1 MAMSELTFFTEQSK
15 RYADLQHKLRQ
26 STDPFGLM
34 ASSVKA
40 QQAWLQN
47 PHALSNVL
55 FRYVNDVTKWQN
67 FMTRRFWGEADS
79 DVFPPHPEDVRFAD
93 PIWSDSPYWDGIKEW
108 YLLNTHW
115 LQDALYATP
124 DMCEHERNR
133 SAFWL
138 RQVLNAAAPTNFLLT
153 NPVAIARAL
162 STNGESLVA
171 GYKNFKADKARGDIS
186 MTDMNAFKVG
196 ENLATTAGSVVYR
209 GRLLEVLHYEA
220 TTPTVHSVPLV
231 LVSPWINKYYILDIN
246 EKKSLVKYLVDQGF
260 SVFITSWKN
269 PDSSMRDVAFDDYLS
284 DGVAQIIKVAQEIS
298 GSEQVHLLGYCL
310 GGTLAATY
318 LAWANRQM
326 PGKVP
331 VVSATL
337 LTTLTDFEYPG
348 DIEVFLDE
356 EGLDFI
362 DSVMEK
368 KGYLDGKDMAAS
380 FRMLRS
386 NSLIWNYWVD
396 NYLLGQTP
404 SEFDVL
410 YWNMDSTR
418 MPMKMHRT
426 YLRELYWKNKLV
438 QPDALELAGQKIDLG
453 QIKQP
458 LFMVSAEEDH
468 IAPWRQ
474 TYTLADRSGG
484 DVTFTLSTSGHI
496 IGIVNPPSPTS
507 KRSYW
512 QGVPKAG
519 ESAENFLA
527 RQKKVAGSWWPNW
540 VEWLKPQCG
549 EQVKPKLSS
558 RVHPQQGAAP
568 GTYVLE

>member
-1 MAMSELTFFTEQSK
+1 MSDLNFFTEQSQ

-34 ASSVKA
+34 ASSRKA

-47 PHALSNVL
+47 PQALSNVL
-55 FRYVNDVTKWQN
+55 FRYVNDVTKWQT

-93 PIWSDSPYWDGIKEW
+93 PIWSDNPYWDGIKEW

-124 DMCEHERNR
+124 DMGEHERNR

-153 NPVAIARAL
+153 NPVAIARAF
-162 STNGESLVA
+162 STHGESLAA
-171 GYKNFKADKARGDIS
+171 GLRNYADDKARGDIS

-196 ENLATTAGSVVYR
+196 ANLATTTGSVVYR

-269 PDSSMRDVAFDDYLS
+269 PDGSMRDVSFDDYLS

-438 QPDALELAGQKIDLG
+438 QPDALEICGQKIDLG

-512 QGVPKAG
+512 QGVPKTG
-519 ESAENFLA
+519 ESAEDFLA

-540 VEWLKPQCG
+540 VEWLRPQCG
-549 EQVKPKLSS
+549 EQIKPKLSS
-558 RVHPQQGAAP
+558 RAHPQQGAAP

>member
-1 MAMSELTFFTEQSK
+1 MSDLNFFAEQSQ

-34 ASSVKA
+34 ASSRKA

-47 PHALSNVL
+47 PQALSNVL
-55 FRYVNDVTKWQN
+55 FRYVNDVTKWQS
-67 FMTRRFWGEADS
+67 FTARRFWGEADS

-93 PIWSDSPYWDGIKEW
+93 PIWSDNPFWDGIKEW

-115 LQDALYATP
+115 LQDTLYATP
-124 DMCEHERNR
+124 DMGEHERNR

-153 NPVAIARAL
+153 NPVAIAKAL

-171 GYKNFKADKARGDIS
+171 GFKNFKEDKARGDIS

-196 ENLATTAGSVVYR
+196 ENLATTAGAVVYR

-220 TTPTVHSVPLV
+220 TTHTVHSVPLV

-246 EKKSLVKYLVDQGF
+246 EKKSLVKYLTDQGF

-269 PDSSMRDVAFDDYLS
+269 PDGSMRDVAFDDYLS

-310 GGTLAATY
+310 GGTLVATY

-438 QPDALELAGQKIDLG
+438 QPDALEICGQKIDLG

-458 LFMVSAEEDH
+458 LFMVGAEEDH
-468 IAPWRQ
+468 IAPWKQ

-496 IGIVNPPSPTS
+496 IGIVNPPGPTS

-519 ESAENFLA
+519 ESAEDFLA

-558 RVHPQQGAAP
+558 RAHPQQGAAP

>member
-1 MAMSELTFFTEQSK
+1 MSEFTFLTEQSQ

-47 PHALSNVL
+47 PLALSNVL

-67 FMTRRFWGEADS
+67 FTTRRFWGEADS

-115 LQDALYATP
+115 LQDTLYATP
-124 DMCEHERNR
+124 DMGEHERNR

-171 GYKNFKADKARGDIS
+171 GYKNFKEDKARGDIS

-196 ENLATTAGSVVYR
+196 DNLATTAGSVVYR

-269 PDSSMRDVAFDDYLS
+269 PDGSMRDVAFDDYLN

-356 EGLDFI
+356 EGLAFI

-438 QPDALELAGQKIDLG
+438 QPDALEICGQKIDLG

-458 LFMVSAEEDH
+458 LFMVGAEEDH

-512 QGVPKAG
+512 QGVPKTG
-519 ESAENFLA
+519 ESAEDFLA

-540 VEWLKPQCG
+540 VEWLRPQCG
-549 EQVKPKLSS
+549 EQIKPKLSS
-558 RVHPQQGAAP
+558 RAHPQQGAAP

>member
-1 MAMSELTFFTEQSK
+1 MSEDTFFAEQSK

-26 STDPFGLM
+26 SSDPFGLV
-34 ASSVKA
+34 ASSLKA
-40 QQAWLQN
+40 QKAWLNN
-47 PHALSNVL
+47 PEALSNVL
-55 FRYVNDVTKWQN
+55 FRYVNDVVKWQS
-67 FMTRRFWGEADS
+67 FSSRRFWGEADS
-79 DVFPPHPEDVRFAD
+79 DMFPPHPEDVRFAD
-93 PIWSDSPYWDGIKEW
+93 PIWCDSPYWDGIKEW

-115 LQDALYATP
+115 LQDTLYATP
-124 DMCEHERNR
+124 DMGEQERNR

-138 RQVLNAAAPTNFLLT
+138 RQVLNAVAPTNFLLT
-153 NPVAIARAL
+153 NPVALSKAL
-162 STNGESLVA
+162 ETHGESLAA
-171 GYKNFKADKARGDIS
+171 GLRNYADDKALGDIS
-186 MTDMNAFKVG
+186 MTDMSAFTVG
-196 ENLATTAGSVVYR
+196 ENLATTPGAVVYR
-209 GRLLEVLHYEA
+209 GRLLEVIHYEA

-231 LVSPWINKYYILDIN
+231 LVSPWINKYYILDLN
-246 EKKSLVKYLVDQGF
+246 EKKSLAKYLTDQGF

-269 PDSSMRDVAFDDYLS
+269 PDSSMSDVSFDDYLS
-284 DGVAQIIKVAQEIS
+284 EGVAQIIKVAQEIS
-298 GSEQVHLLGYCL
+298 GNEKVHLLGYCL

-337 LTTLTDFEYPG
+337 LTTLTDFSRPG
-348 DIEVFLDE
+348 DIEVFLDD

-368 KGYLDGKDMAAS
+368 KGYLDGKDMASS

-396 NYLLGQTP
+396 NYLLGLKP
-404 SEFDVL
+404 SAFDVL

-418 MPMKMHRT
+418 MPMKMHHT

-438 QPDALELAGQKIDLG
+438 QPDALTFAGQKIDLG

-458 LFMVSAEEDH
+458 IFMVSAEEDH
-468 IAPWRQ
+468 IAPWQQ
-474 TYTLADRSGG
+474 TYTLCDRTSG

-496 IGIVNPPSPTS
+496 IGIVNPPGPTS

-512 QGVPKAG
+512 QGTPKKGQKAVD
-519 ESAENFLA
+519 FLA
-527 RQKKVAGSWWPNW
+527 AQKKVAGSWWPNW
-540 VEWLKPQCG
+540 VEWLRPQCG
-549 EQVKPKLSS
+549 DQIKPKLSS
-558 RVHPQQGAAP
+558 RSHPQITPAP
-568 GTYVLE
+568 GTFVLE

>member
-1 MAMSELTFFTEQSK
+1 MSAFTFFTEQSQ

-26 STDPFGLM
+26 STDPFGLL
-34 ASSVKA
+34 ASSFKA
-40 QQAWLQN
+40 QQAWLRN
-47 PHALSNVL
+47 PVALSNVL

-67 FMTRRFWGEADS
+67 FTTRRFWGEADS
-79 DVFPPHPEDVRFAD
+79 DVFPPHPEDVRFSD
-93 PIWSDSPYWDGIKEW
+93 PVWSDSPYWDGIKEW

-124 DMCEHERNR
+124 DMGEHERNR

-171 GYKNFKADKARGDIS
+171 GYKNFKEDKARGDIS

-231 LVSPWINKYYILDIN
+231 LVSPWINKYYILDMN

-269 PDSSMRDVAFDDYLS
+269 PDGSMRDVSFDDYLN

-318 LAWANRQM
+318 LAWANRKM

-426 YLRELYWKNKLV
+426 YLRELYWKNKLI
-438 QPDALELAGQKIDLG
+438 QPDALEIAGQKIDLG

-496 IGIVNPPSPTS
+496 IGIVNPPGPTS

-512 QGVPKAG
+512 QGVPEAG
-519 ESAENFLA
+519 ESAEDFLA

-549 EQVKPKLSS
+549 KQVKPKLSS
-558 RVHPQQGAAP
+558 RAHPQQGAAP